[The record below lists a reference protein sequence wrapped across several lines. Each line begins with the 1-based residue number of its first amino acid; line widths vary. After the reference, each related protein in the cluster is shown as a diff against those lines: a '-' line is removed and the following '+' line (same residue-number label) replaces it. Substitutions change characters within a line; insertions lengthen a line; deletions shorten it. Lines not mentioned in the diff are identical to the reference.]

1 MRSMPRLLS
10 WAIKLNLRQTPE
22 GSAHALPSFVR
33 KEPEMAE
40 HLDFD
45 RIARE
50 LGANVP
56 IHFASGSGGIEL
68 HKAKDGWS
76 VQVEQPWMAGRA
88 VGLIQANADAP
99 DGLTLHETPV
109 FDRLGVMLDCSRNAV
124 PRVETVKHLL
134 RILSRM
140 GFSTLQ
146 LYMEDVFQLADY
158 PYFGYGRMGYTDDE
172 LTAMDDYAASLG
184 IELIPAVQT
193 LAHLMQTLKWDAMRD
208 YVDVNDIL
216 LADDEKTMQLIDA
229 IFAKMRKCFRTNRIN
244 IGMDEAHMLGLGN
257 YLQKHGFT
265 DRTQLI
271 LRHFER
277 VHALANKYG
286 FRPML
291 WSDMFFRLAAG
302 GEYYQANCK
311 IDASVGKKLP
321 EDTTLIYWDY
331 YSFDQK
337 HYDDMLSAHLQITPN
352 IAFAAGARKSNSLV
366 PCNHF
371 SIECAKHAFPA
382 CKARG
387 IRDVFVTVWGDNGAE
402 ASLFS
407 VLPTLQYWAELCWRG
422 TAEDDALRTAF
433 SACTDGNWD
442 DFLALGEPVFTPDN
456 PKPGRIAVNAS
467 KTLLY
472 EDILTPLI
480 SGPMDLPA
488 YAAHLEECL
497 AHPAAENP
505 LWRPLFDCSDAF
517 MRLLLKKCVLT
528 HDLHT
533 AWQSKDCETLR
544 RISENALPELC
555 RLLNDFIR
563 TLHARWLWE
572 SKPAGMDVLDLRLG
586 GMYQRFRT
594 TQERLN
600 SYLNGEITT
609 IDELD
614 IALLPLSAV
623 AAAQGHSEGPAPFWH
638 RIVSASSVAE
648 I

>member
-1 MRSMPRLLS
+1 
-10 WAIKLNLRQTPE
+10 
-22 GSAHALPSFVR
+22 
-33 KEPEMAE
+33 MAE
-40 HLDFD
+40 QLNFD
-45 RIARE
+45 WIAKE
-50 LGANVP
+50 LGAEIP
-56 IHFASGSGGIEL
+56 IRFASGISGIEL
-68 HKAKDGWS
+68 RKEEDGWTA
-76 VQVEQPWMAGRA
+76 QLAQPWMAGRA
-88 VGLIQANADAP
+88 VGLILANADAP
-99 DGLTLHETPV
+99 SGFMLHETPV

-124 PRVETVKHLL
+124 PHVETVKHLL

-172 LTAMDDYAASLG
+172 LTALDDYAASLG
-184 IELIPAVQT
+184 MELVPAVQT

-216 LADDEKTMQLIDA
+216 LADDEKTLQLIEA
-229 IFAKMRKCFRTNRIN
+229 IFSKMRKCFRTNRIN

-277 VHALANKYG
+277 VHTLANKYG
-286 FRPML
+286 FQPMM

-302 GEYYQANCK
+302 GEYYQADCK
-311 IDASVGKKLP
+311 IDATVGEKLP

-337 HYDDMLSAHLQITPN
+337 HYDDMLNAHLQITPN

-402 ASLFS
+402 ASLFGI
-407 VLPTLQYWAELCWRG
+407 LPTLQYWAELCWRG
-422 TAEDDALRTAF
+422 QAEDDALRTAF
-433 SACTDGNWD
+433 FACTGGNWD
-442 DFLALGEPVFTPDN
+442 DFLSLGESVFTPDN

-472 EDILTPLI
+472 EDILTPLF
-480 SGPMDLPA
+480 SGQMDIPT
-488 YAAHLEECL
+488 YEAHL
-497 AHPAAENP
+497 AENLAQYP
-505 LWRPLFDCSDAF
+505 AESGIWQPLFACGKAF
-517 MRLLLKKCVLT
+517 TRLLLKKCTLT
-528 HDLHT
+528 HKLHA

-544 RISENALPELC
+544 HISESDLPALCEMLD
-555 RLLNDFIR
+555 DFIR

-586 GMYQRFRT
+586 GMRQRFLT
-594 TQERLN
+594 AQERLR

-609 IDELD
+609 IEELD
-614 IALLPLSAV
+614 IALLPFSDV
-623 AAAQGHSEGPAPFWH
+623 AAAQGHCEGSAPFWH

>member
-1 MRSMPRLLS
+1 
-10 WAIKLNLRQTPE
+10 
-22 GSAHALPSFVR
+22 
-33 KEPEMAE
+33 MAE
-40 HLDFD
+40 QLNFD
-45 RIARE
+45 WMAKE
-50 LGANVP
+50 LGTEAAIRFV
-56 IHFASGSGGIEL
+56 SGGSGIAL
-68 HKAKDGWS
+68 SKTKDGWS
-76 VQVEQPWMAGRA
+76 VRVEQPWMAGRA
-88 VGLIQANADAP
+88 VGLILANADAP
-99 DGLTLHETPV
+99 DGFTMHETPV

-124 PRVETVKHLL
+124 PHVETVKHLL

-146 LYMEDVFQLADY
+146 LYMEDVFQLAEY

-216 LADDEKTMQLIDA
+216 LADDEKTLQLIEA
-229 IFAKMRKCFRTNRIN
+229 MFAKMRKCFRTNRIN

-286 FRPML
+286 FRPMM
-291 WSDMFFRLAAG
+291 WSDMFFRLASG
-302 GEYYQANCK
+302 GEYYQSNCK
-311 IDASVGKKLP
+311 IDASVSEKLP

-331 YSFDQK
+331 YSFNQK
-337 HYDDMLSAHLQITPN
+337 HYDDMLNAHLQITPN

-366 PCNHF
+366 PCNSF

-382 CKARG
+382 CRASG
-387 IRDVFVTVWGDNGAE
+387 IRDVFVTIWGDNGAE
-402 ASLFS
+402 ASLFG

-422 TAEDDALRTAF
+422 QAEDDVLRTAF
-433 SACTDGNWD
+433 SACTEGNWD

-472 EDILTPLI
+472 EDILTPLF
-480 SGPMDLPA
+480 SGQMDIPV
-488 YAAHLEECL
+488 YTVHL
-497 AHPAAENP
+497 AENLAQYP
-505 LWRPLFDCSDAF
+505 AESGIWHPLFDCGEAF
-517 MRLLLKKCVLT
+517 TRLLLKKCTLT
-528 HDLHT
+528 QALRT
-533 AWQSKDCETLR
+533 AWQSKDHEALQ
-544 RISENALPELC
+544 RISESDLPTLC
-555 RLLNDFIR
+555 DLLDDFIR

-586 GMYQRFRT
+586 GMRQRFLT
-594 TQERLN
+594 AQERLQ

-609 IDELD
+609 IEELD
-614 IALLPLSAV
+614 IALLPFSAV
-623 AAAQGHSEGPAPFWH
+623 AAAQGYCEGPAPFWH

>member
-1 MRSMPRLLS
+1 
-10 WAIKLNLRQTPE
+10 
-22 GSAHALPSFVR
+22 
-33 KEPEMAE
+33 MAE
-40 HLDFD
+40 QLNFD
-45 RIARE
+45 WMAKE
-50 LGANVP
+50 LGTEAAIRFV
-56 IHFASGSGGIEL
+56 SGGSGIAL
-68 HKAKDGWS
+68 SKTKDGWS

-88 VGLIQANADAP
+88 VGLILANADAP
-99 DGLTLHETPV
+99 DGFTMHETPV

-124 PRVETVKHLL
+124 PHVETVKHLL

-146 LYMEDVFQLADY
+146 LYMEDVFQLAEY

-216 LADDEKTMQLIDA
+216 LADDEKTLQLIEA
-229 IFAKMRKCFRTNRIN
+229 MFAKMRKCFRTNRIN

-277 VHALANKYG
+277 VHALANNYG
-286 FRPML
+286 FRPMM
-291 WSDMFFRLAAG
+291 WSDMFFRLASG
-302 GEYYQANCK
+302 GEYYQSNCK
-311 IDASVGKKLP
+311 IDASVSKKLP

-337 HYDDMLSAHLQITPN
+337 HYDDMLNAHLEITPN

-366 PCNHF
+366 PCNSF

-382 CKARG
+382 CRASG
-387 IRDVFVTVWGDNGAE
+387 IRDVFVTIWGDNGAE
-402 ASLFS
+402 ASLFG

-422 TAEDDALRTAF
+422 QAEDDVLRTAF
-433 SACTDGNWD
+433 SACTEGNWD

-472 EDILTPLI
+472 EDILTPLF
-480 SGPMDLPA
+480 SGQMDIPV
-488 YAAHLEECL
+488 YTSHL
-497 AHPAAENP
+497 AENLAQYP
-505 LWRPLFDCSDAF
+505 AESGIWHPLFDCGETF
-517 MRLLLKKCVLT
+517 TRLLLKKCTLT
-528 HDLHT
+528 QALRT
-533 AWQSKDCETLR
+533 AWHSKDHEALQ
-544 RISENALPELC
+544 RISESDLPTLC
-555 RLLNDFIR
+555 DLLDDFIR

-586 GMYQRFRT
+586 GMRQRFLT
-594 TQERLN
+594 AQERLQ

-609 IDELD
+609 IEELD
-614 IALLPLSAV
+614 IALLPFSAV
-623 AAAQGHSEGPAPFWH
+623 AAAQGHCEGPAPFWH